1 MIRKPIAPTREAGFS
16 LLELLVALPVIATL
30 LLSCS
35 AAFLW
40 GVKSYAAIMSD
51 WELQNQVRI
60 PMESIA
66 RDLAYAEK
74 VKPSGKKLYSLC
86 RATSETPQWVEYTIT
101 AGSMPK
107 LTRDRQPLT
116 GESSLGNIRILRFDY
131 RIEKAR
137 TVYLEI
143 IGENLLTRHTFR
155 LETAVTLPRGR
166 DAT

>member
-1 MIRKPIAPTREAGFS
+1 MIHKNIVSTRESGFS
-16 LLELLVALPVIATL
+16 LLELLITLPVIVAL

-35 AAFLW
+35 MAFLW
-40 GVKSYAAIMSD
+40 GIKSYAAIMSD

-60 PMESIA
+60 PMEAIV
-66 RDLAYAEK
+66 RDLAYAER
-74 VKPSGKKLYSLC
+74 VRPLGKKLYILC

-101 AGSMPK
+101 ASEMPK
-107 LTRDRQPLT
+107 ITRDQQPMT

-131 RIEKAR
+131 RIEKTR

-143 IGENLLTRHTFR
+143 MGENLLTRHTFR
-155 LETAVTLPRGR
+155 LETAVTLPRGT